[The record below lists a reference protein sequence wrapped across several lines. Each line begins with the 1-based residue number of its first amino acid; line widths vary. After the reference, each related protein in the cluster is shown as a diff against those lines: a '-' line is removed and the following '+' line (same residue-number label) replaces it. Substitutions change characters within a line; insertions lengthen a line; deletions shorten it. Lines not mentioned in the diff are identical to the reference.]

1 MSLQLNKAMSM
12 MIGFEAPPAPRII
25 MDVMAIMAMIV
36 CGETLYNWL
45 NYLYPPKGQPPPKE
59 GSADK
64 KRITKLR
71 KRRKSPRDP
80 AQRQSYWWLESA
92 MGPASFGVLVL
103 YAYQFHCY
111 TPFIGATVLNFC
123 RYRNWMISAQDKEEF
138 FSNIS
143 YPTGEV
149 LALGY
154 WNGYLKAFCH
164 KTPIYLNNEHMEFDV
179 DVIIV
184 IPNCCTFA
192 EASLLEHGFEE
203 VGSHQTCVP
212 GRGFNQRSEITK
224 KVYKYKTDMGESKF
238 VIVDFPSNL
247 RSGMNGNPI
256 PEIIAQI
263 QQLSV
268 LRSLAASS
276 SDTDQL

>member
-1 MSLQLNKAMSM
+1 
-12 MIGFEAPPAPRII
+12 
-25 MDVMAIMAMIV
+25 
-36 CGETLYNWL
+36 
-45 NYLYPPKGQPPPKE
+45 
-59 GSADK
+59 
-64 KRITKLR
+64 
-71 KRRKSPRDP
+71 
-80 AQRQSYWWLESA
+80 
-92 MGPASFGVLVL
+92 
-103 YAYQFHCY
+103 
-111 TPFIGATVLNFC
+111 
-123 RYRNWMISAQDKEEF
+123 
-138 FSNIS
+138 
-143 YPTGEV
+143 
-149 LALGY
+149 
-154 WNGYLKAFCH
+154 
-164 KTPIYLNNEHMEFDV
+164 MEFDV